1 MSSRTKYVSLNH
13 SERQQ
18 PSGARRKE
26 HDPEEIIHATM
37 ISRPRSSP
45 EARRDAMREL
55 TLELPHARRH
65 LTTGEFVRTHG
76 ARRKDLEQVASF
88 AEESGLKVVETSAA
102 RRCVVLSG
110 RVAAFSRAFKV
121 RLAAY
126 DHPRHAYRS
135 YEGTIR
141 IPSRLDGIVEAVY
154 GLDNR
159 PLMGRH
165 LFASYGLAARHTH
178 PAEVAEVYNFPDDF
192 NGKGQSVA
200 LIELGGGFHE
210 SDIEVY
216 FDRYGLRRP
225 KITVVEIDGQKN
237 TPARRAV
244 IEELLRAFGQVT
256 RPAVRASH
264 PTGSK
269 KPASGSPGLAE
280 MENALWTVE
289 ATMDIQLIG
298 AFANAA
304 HIVVYFAP
312 NNEHGK
318 YHALTTALTSRKHR
332 PTVIS
337 CSWGCPENSLPR
349 NVIHSL
355 DQIFQDAA
363 LMGVTVC
370 CSSGDDGDGSEV
382 HGKPIVHF
390 PASSPHVLSCG
401 GTHWDKSEREIIEVV
416 WDEPIAKRRCQS
428 GGGVSEIFERPEWQF
443 SAGIELKTGKRGRG
457 VPDVAGKADIA
468 TGYRTIVDQCRFT
481 MGGTSAAAPMW
492 AGLIARLNQAL
503 GQSLGYL
510 TPFLY
515 QDLCRHALR
524 GPTEGRNGKYY
535 RAGPGWDAC
544 TGLGTPDGKKLL
556 AVLRSHRKRGLLAR
570 RALVRSAL
578 RERPG

>member
-1 MSSRTKYVSLNH
+1 
-13 SERQQ
+13 
-18 PSGARRKE
+18 
-26 HDPEEIIHATM
+26 
-37 ISRPRSSP
+37 
-45 EARRDAMREL
+45 MREL
-55 TLELPHARRH
+55 ALELPHSRRH
-65 LTTGEFVRTHG
+65 LSPGEFIRTHG
-76 ARRKDLEQVASF
+76 ARRNDLEQVAAF

-110 RVAAFSRAFKV
+110 RAAAFSRAFKV

-126 DHPRHAYRS
+126 DHPRRAYRS
-135 YEGTIR
+135 YEGR
-141 IPSRLDGIVEAVY
+141 IQIPNRLDGIVEAVY

-159 PLMGRH
+159 PLVGRH
-165 LFASYGLAARHTH
+165 LVASYSREIRHTH
-178 PAEVAEVYNFPDDF
+178 PAEVAKAYNFPVNV
-192 NGKGQSVA
+192 NGKGQCVA
-200 LIELGGGFHE
+200 IIELGGGFHE
-210 SDIEVY
+210 SDIEEC
-216 FDRYGLRRP
+216 FDRYGLRMP

-237 TPARRAV
+237 KPAPRAV
-244 IEELLRAFGQVT
+244 IQELVRLFGQAPRST
-256 RPAVRASH
+256 DYPSH
-264 PTGSK
+264 PTGNK
-269 KPASGSPGLAE
+269 KPSSTSPSLAE
-280 MENALWTVE
+280 LEDALWTVE
-289 ATMDIQLIG
+289 TTMDIQLVG

-312 NNEHGK
+312 NNEQGK
-318 YHALTTALTSRKHR
+318 YHALTAALNNRKHP

-337 CSWGCPENSLPR
+337 CSWGAPETSLPR
-349 NVIHSL
+349 DVIDSL

-370 CSSGDDGDGSEV
+370 FSSGDDGDGSTV

-401 GTHWDKSEREIIEVV
+401 GTHWERSEGEIVEVV
-416 WDEPIAKRRCQS
+416 WDEPVGKRRCQS

-443 SAGIELKTGKRGRG
+443 SAGVELKTGKRGRG

-468 TGYRTIVDQCRFT
+468 TGYTTIVDQCRFT
-481 MGGTSAAAPMW
+481 MGGTSAVAPMW

-524 GPTEGRNGKYY
+524 GQDQGRNGNIY

-544 TGLGTPDGKKLL
+544 TGLGTPDGKMLL
-556 AVLRSHRKRGLLAR
+556 AVLRGHRRRGLLAR

>member
-1 MSSRTKYVSLNH
+1 MSSRTKYVTLHH

-18 PSGARRKE
+18 PTGARRKE
-26 HDPEEIIHATM
+26 HDLEEIIRATVLV
-37 ISRPRSSP
+37 RPRSSP

-55 TLELPHARRH
+55 TLELPHRRRH
-65 LTTGEFVRTHG
+65 LTPGEFVKAHG
-76 ARRKDLEQVASF
+76 ARREDLEQVASF

-110 RVAAFSRAFKV
+110 RVADFSRAFKV

-126 DHPRHAYRS
+126 DHPRRAYRS
-135 YEGTIR
+135 YEGTIQ
-141 IPSRLDGIVEAVY
+141 IPARLEGIVEAVY

-159 PLMGRH
+159 PLMVRH
-165 LFASYGLAARHTH
+165 LFASHSRAVRHTH
-178 PAEVAEVYNFPDDF
+178 PAEVAEAYNFPDEV
-192 NGKGQSVA
+192 NGKGQCVA
-200 LIELGGGFHE
+200 LIELGGGFRE
-210 SDIEVY
+210 SDIEEY
-216 FDRYGLRRP
+216 FDSYGLRRP

-244 IEELLRAFGQVT
+244 LRELLRGFDQT
-256 RPAVRASH
+256 PH
-264 PTGSK
+264 PTGNK
-269 KPASGSPGLAE
+269 KPVSSSFSLAE

-289 ATMDIQLIG
+289 ATMDIQLVG

-318 YHALTTALTSRKHR
+318 YHALTAALTSRKHR
-332 PTVIS
+332 PNVIS
-337 CSWGCPENSLPR
+337 CSWGCPENSLPQD
-349 NVIHSL
+349 VIHSL
-355 DQIFQDAA
+355 DRIFQDAA

-370 CSSGDDGDGSEV
+370 CSSGDDGDGSNT
-382 HGKPIVHF
+382 HGKPVVHF

-401 GTHWDKSEREIIEVV
+401 GTHWETAEGETIEVV
-416 WDEPIAKRRCQS
+416 WDEQVARRRCQS

-443 SAGIELKTGKRGRG
+443 SAGVELKTGKSGRG

-515 QDLCRHALR
+515 QDLCQHALHGQTR
-524 GPTEGRNGKYY
+524 GRNGKHY

-544 TGLGTPDGKKLL
+544 TGLGTPDGKKILS
-556 AVLRSHRKRGLLAR
+556 VLRGQRKRGHLTR
-570 RALVRSAL
+570 RALIRSAL